1 MAQQSYPL
9 TSVEYDVVVVG
20 AGVIGCSTA
29 FHLARLGAGRVALV
43 ERRHVAWGAS
53 GRSGALVRT
62 HYTNAPEARLALA
75 ALPWFEEWEDRI
87 GGSCGFV
94 PTGFVQLVA
103 PADSA
108 RLRDNVHRLRDEV
121 GVETD
126 LLDAEELRRLAPYL
140 RVEDGELA
148 AFEPR
153 SGYADPEATTHALA
167 AAAQRLGV
175 TLVEGRE
182 VTRIAVEGGRVRGVE
197 TAEGRLG
204 CTVVVVAGGNWSRS
218 LLEAIGVSVP
228 IHPAR
233 VQVARFARPGSLAAG
248 PGGHLTLIDR
258 HYGCYARPAGATETL
273 VGLSASHRPL
283 PDLDDFPRRNDDDF
297 VRVAR
302 AQLAHRMPAFA
313 AARYAGGHMGPLDV
327 TDDGKAVLGWAP
339 GLEGLLLAVGM
350 SGTGFKKAP
359 AIGACLAELVTRGAA
374 ETAPIAPFRP
384 GRFADGQPIAGNEY
398 ELPPE
403 TIDADGVSALMGR
416 GLIH

>member
-1 MAQQSYPL
+1 MAN
-9 TSVEYDVVVVG
+9 VEYDAVVVG

-29 FHLARLGAGRVALV
+29 FHLARLGVRRVALV

-62 HYTNAPEARLALA
+62 HYTNVPEARLALA
-75 ALPWFEEWEDRI
+75 ALPWFEEWEDRV

-108 RLRDNVHRLRDEV
+108 RLRDNVGRLRDDV
-121 GVETD
+121 GVETE
-126 LLDAEELRRLAPYL
+126 LLQADGLRRLAPYL

-148 AFEPR
+148 AYEPR

-204 CTVVVVAGGNWSRS
+204 CSVVVVAGGNWSRS
-218 LLEAIGVSVP
+218 LLEAIEVQVA
-228 IHPAR
+228 IHPTR
-233 VQVARFARPGSLAAG
+233 VQVARFARPSSPAAG
-248 PGGHLTLIDR
+248 PGGHLTVIDR
-258 HYGCYARPAGATETL
+258 RYGYYARPAGETETL
-273 VGLSASHRPL
+273 VGLSGSHRPL
-283 PDLDDFPRRNDDDF
+283 PDLDDFPRENDDDF
-297 VRVAR
+297 VGVAR
-302 AQLAHRMPAFA
+302 AQLARRIPAFA
-313 AARYAGGHMGPLDV
+313 GAPYAGGHMGPLDV
-327 TDDGKAVLGWAP
+327 TDDGKAVLGRAP
-339 GLEGLLLAVGM
+339 GVEGLVLAVGM

-374 ETAPIAPFRP
+374 ETAPIEPFRP
-384 GRFADGQPIAGNEY
+384 GRFAEGAPIVGNEY

-403 TIDADGVSALMGR
+403 AIDADGVGALLGR